1 MEHPHADKNTRVEH
15 KYADILRAIADGKEI
30 QYKLTTGAW
39 CTDATS
45 DKSFILERLNGN
57 YAFRIKPE
65 VKTGWI
71 ALYENTQ
78 PDVVASATHVHPT
91 KEEAIKWANR
101 SPHTVIQISYTPGE
115 GL

>member
-1 MEHPHADKNTRVEH
+1 MNTKEHPHAI
-15 KYADILRAIADGKEI
+15 ILRAIADGKEI
-30 QYKLTTGAW
+30 QVWSTCNEDWLT
-39 CTDATS
+39 CDEEVFFSKQQQRS
-45 DKSFILERLNGN
+45 DVP
-57 YAFRIKPE
+57 FRIKPE

-101 SPHTVIQISYTPGE
+101 PPHTVIQISYTPGE
-115 GL
+115 GLS